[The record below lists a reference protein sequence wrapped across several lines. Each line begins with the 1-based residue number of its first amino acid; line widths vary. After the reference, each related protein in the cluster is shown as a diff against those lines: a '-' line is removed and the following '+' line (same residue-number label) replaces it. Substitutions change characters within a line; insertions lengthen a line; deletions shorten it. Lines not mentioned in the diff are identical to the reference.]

1 MDFLRFLA
9 EFRTPFL
16 DNFFQIVTRFGEET
30 LFIVIGLIF
39 FWCINKREGYYL
51 LLVGFIGIIFNQFLK
66 IVFRVPR
73 PWVKDPNF
81 KFVGNSNI
89 EATGYSFPS
98 GHTQSSVG
106 VFGGIARWNKNKIIR
121 IVCIL
126 ILALVS
132 FSRLYLGV
140 HTPLDVI
147 VSILIASALIFI
159 IYPIINKIT
168 KNDNSLRILI
178 IISAALS
185 AALLLF
191 LNLFKFPENIN
202 QENLN
207 SAIENG
213 YKMLGCI
220 LGIWLSFEIDTRF
233 THFETKA
240 PIWFQALKLVFGV
253 IPIFLIKELLKQPL
267 LNLFDGNL
275 FADCIRYFLM
285 ASVAA
290 CLWPMI
296 FSYASKKLYKKD

>member
-9 EFRTPFL
+9 DFRTPFL

-30 LFIVIGLIF
+30 LFIIIGLVF

-51 LLVGFIGIIFNQFLK
+51 LLVGFVGIIFNQFLK

-73 PWVKDPNF
+73 PWIKDPNF
-81 KFVGNSNI
+81 KYVGNSNI
-89 EATGYSFPS
+89 GATGYSFPS

-106 VFGGIARWNKNKIIR
+106 VFGGIARWNKNTIIR
-121 IVCIL
+121 ISCIAIAL
-126 ILALVS
+126 LVS

-140 HTPLDVI
+140 HTPLDI
-147 VSILIASALIFI
+147 GVSILIALTLIFVL
-159 IYPIINKIT
+159 YPIISKVT
-168 KNDNSLRILI
+168 KNDNSLRISI
-178 IISAALS
+178 IVAAVLCL
-185 AALLLF
+185 AF
-191 LNLFKFPENIN
+191 VIFVNLYKFPQDIN
-202 QENLN
+202 QKNLN

-220 LGIWLSFEIDTRF
+220 LGILLSFEVDTRF

-240 PIWFQALKLVFGV
+240 PVWFQGLKLAIGV
-253 IPIFLIKELLKQPL
+253 IPIFLIKELLKEPL
-267 LNLFDGNL
+267 LNLFGGNL

-296 FSYASKKLYKKD
+296 FSWFSKKLYKKD